1 MLIDTHGL
9 IWFLEDNSRM
19 SRRALEV
26 AEDQDTYLY
35 VSLAP
40 LWEMAI
46 KVRLGKL
53 NLVGDFQAFVL
64 DQLTRNDIEV
74 LGISL
79 EHVIQ
84 TANLPLHHR
93 DPFDRLL
100 IAQAVVED
108 MPIISSDA
116 ALDAYPV
123 MRIW

>member
-26 AEDQDTYLY
+26 AEDQDTHLF
-35 VSLAP
+35 VSLAS

-53 NLVGDFQAFVL
+53 NLVGDYHAFVL
-64 DQLTRNDIEV
+64 EQLTRNDIEV

-84 TANLPLHHR
+84 TASLPLFHR

-100 IAQAVVED
+100 VAQAIVEN
-108 MPIISSDA
+108 MPIISADMS
-116 ALDAYPV
+116 LEAYPV
-123 MRIW
+123 TRIW